1 MNLTDIIT
9 KSPMLFMFY
18 YKVVVHENFH
28 NEINLL
34 IIIYVSIYSVSLDLL
49 FAVGRE
55 FNPRLDQTKDHNTGI
70 S

>member
-34 IIIYVSIYSVSLDLL
+34 ISIYVSIYSVSLDLL

-55 FNPRLDQTKDHNTGI
+55 VNPRLDQTKDHKTGI